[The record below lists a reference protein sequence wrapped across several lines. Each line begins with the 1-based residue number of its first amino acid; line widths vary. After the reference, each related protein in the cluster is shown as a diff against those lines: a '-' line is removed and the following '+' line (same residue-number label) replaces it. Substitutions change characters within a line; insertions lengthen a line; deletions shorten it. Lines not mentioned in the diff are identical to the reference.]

1 MKSWI
6 LPAGAR
12 GGPDLLRIEER
23 DVPPPAYGQV
33 RIRMRAWSLNYR
45 DLAVAAGVYGA
56 PVARN
61 TVPLSDGAGE
71 VVALGQGVERWAVG
85 DRVAANFFQAW
96 RAGPFGARVP
106 GSDLGGPID
115 GVLAEEVVLDADG
128 LVRLP
133 DELSFEEGACLPCAG
148 VTAWH
153 ALAEVA
159 RVGPKMTVL
168 LLGTGGVSIF
178 SLQLAKAMGAT
189 VIVTSSSDEKLTRA
203 RNLGADITIN
213 YRAEPDWDAR
223 VRALT
228 GGIGANV
235 VVEVGGPG
243 TLARSL
249 AAVAP
254 GGTVCLIGVLSD
266 PGAAVSPLPLIF
278 KGARLQGIYVGSN
291 AMFEAM
297 NAAILAHGLRP
308 VIDRSFAFAEA
319 PAAYA
324 YLASGAHFGKVVITA
339 DVAG

>member
-6 LPAGAR
+6 LPAGAA
-12 GGPDLLRIEER
+12 GGPELLRMEER
-23 DVPPPAYGQV
+23 DVPLPGPGQV
-33 RIRMRAWSLNYR
+33 RVRMRAWSLNYR
-45 DLAVAAGVYGA
+45 DLAVAAGVYGS
-56 PVARN
+56 PVARD

-71 VVALGQGVERWAVG
+71 IVALGEGVLRWAVG

-96 RAGPFGARVP
+96 RAGPFRAGVT

-128 LVRLP
+128 LVSLP
-133 DELSFEEGACLPCAG
+133 DGLSFEEGACLPCAG

-159 RVGPKMTVL
+159 DIGPGTTVL

-178 SLQLAKAMGAT
+178 SLQFAKAFGAT
-189 VIVTSSSDEKLTRA
+189 VIVTSSSDEKLARTRA
-203 RNLGADITIN
+203 LGADMTVN
-213 YRAEPDWDAR
+213 YRTEPDWDER
-223 VRALT
+223 VLALT
-228 GGIGANV
+228 DGRGADV

-249 AAVAP
+249 AAVSP

-266 PGAAVSPLPLIF
+266 PGMTISPLPLIS
-278 KGARLQGIYVGSN
+278 KNVRLQGIYVGSN
-291 AMFEAM
+291 RIFEAM
-297 NAAILAHGLRP
+297 NAAIAAHGLHP
-308 VIDRSFAFAEA
+308 VIDRSFPFADA

-324 YLASGAHFGKVVITA
+324 YQASGAHFGKVVITA
-339 DVAG
+339 AGQ